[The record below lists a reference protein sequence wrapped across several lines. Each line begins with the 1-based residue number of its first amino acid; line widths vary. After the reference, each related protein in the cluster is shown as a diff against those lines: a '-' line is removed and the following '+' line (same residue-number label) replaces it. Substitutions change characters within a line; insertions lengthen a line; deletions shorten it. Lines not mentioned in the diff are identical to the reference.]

1 MTVEELPN
9 GQFRILTDRGT
20 PLGARFL
27 KGKAGHVDQPDPVFT
42 FASLADANRAKAK
55 WMQYFYALKRNK
67 K

>member
-1 MTVEELPN
+1 MTVQELPN

-42 FASLADANRAKAK
+42 FASLADANRAKAH
-55 WMQYFYALKRNK
+55 WMRYFYALKRNK